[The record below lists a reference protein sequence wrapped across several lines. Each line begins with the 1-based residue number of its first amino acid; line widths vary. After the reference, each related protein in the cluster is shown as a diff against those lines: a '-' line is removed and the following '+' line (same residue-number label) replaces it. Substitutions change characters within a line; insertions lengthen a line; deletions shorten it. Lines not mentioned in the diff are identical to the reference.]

1 MFAMTWIN
9 FVDWTFRQAL
19 ARVKMSILLLTESC
33 QALRTWKFDPRAPI
47 APIECVRFKTA
58 PSPAKIHYRRL
69 GVKSIRGISGVV
81 FAILVVSGWG
91 GFPSSLHAQASAGG
105 TFRLAQ
111 SVHWGSSVLPTG
123 EYAYSVESA
132 GWPNIVR
139 VSQVGGSFTGVFLP
153 RTTSQDGE
161 SGSKGIVL
169 ARIGEE
175 MFVSS
180 LRVEERGLVLNFSP
194 PNADTVVARPD
205 ATRTQYIS
213 ITKDPAMG
221 YFTIFNPGGEKVSYS
236 EAEKV
241 YLAAC
246 ETIER
251 EFNRSTPI
259 RPRLTVHLHST
270 ENNLHYPDRDLRL
283 ARWDKNK
290 FAEAVV
296 ELVLHD
302 MISPEDRQR
311 LTKMA
316 VAQAGATV
324 SLCELKNCAN

>member
-1 MFAMTWIN
+1 M
-9 FVDWTFRQAL
+9 
-19 ARVKMSILLLTESC
+19 
-33 QALRTWKFDPRAPI
+33 
-47 APIECVRFKTA
+47 
-58 PSPAKIHYRRL
+58 
-69 GVKSIRGISGVV
+69 KSIRGIAVV
-81 FAILVVSGWG
+81 VSAILALVGMI
-91 GFPSSLHAQASAGG
+91 GFPFSVHAQASAGG
-105 TFRLAQ
+105 QFRLSQ

-123 EYAYSVESA
+123 EYTYLVEST

-153 RTTSQDGE
+153 RTTSQDGD
-161 SGSKGIVL
+161 SGSKGIAL

-175 MFVSS
+175 MFVTS
-180 LRVEERGLVLNFSP
+180 LRLEERGLVLNFSP
-194 PNADTVVARPD
+194 PNADTEVLRPD
-205 ATRTQYIS
+205 ATRTQYVS
-213 ITKDPAMG
+213 INKDPALG
-221 YFTIFNPGGEKVSYS
+221 YFTIFNPAGEKISYS

-246 ETIER
+246 ETIEK
-251 EFNRSTPI
+251 EFNRTTPI

-283 ARWDKNK
+283 ARWDKNR

-302 MISPEDRQR
+302 MISPQDRQR
-311 LTKMA
+311 LIKMA